1 MQARDQARPSYAQRF
16 AVRLEQQQRKHNER
30 TKRRAEDA
38 SCIPKQPV
46 GSRDGLSDSDLRA
59 DRIRLDHVPQDVLA
73 YLQVCQAYVNSPS
86 MWLHPSTS
94 IARGGQ
100 QENQPV
106 QMRST
111 YAFQQ
116 GFETEGE
123 NFGTRPGVAGAY
135 YPTASLRACANASF
149 NRH

>member
-1 MQARDQARPSYAQRF
+1 MQAHDQVRPSYAQRF

-30 TKRRAEDA
+30 TKRRAGDA

-59 DRIRLDHVPQDVLA
+59 DSIRLVPQDVLA

-86 MWLHPSTS
+86 TWLHPSTS
-94 IARGGQ
+94 SARGGQ
-100 QENQPV
+100 QEKQPV
-106 QMRST
+106 QMRPT
-111 YAFQQ
+111 NAFQQ
-116 GFETEGE
+116 GFETERE
-123 NFGTRPGVAGAY
+123 NFTPRPGVAGAY
-135 YPTASLRACANASF
+135 YPTASLRACANVSF